1 MKFKSFVITMMALS
15 IAAIG
20 KTAVAQDDEGQVAV
34 VWTIVAKPG
43 SAPAYRDAVAA
54 HMKWRADNS
63 DPWGWRAFEDST
75 GDPVN
80 VMYFRSGN
88 HHWADLDA
96 YDASEFNQKAN
107 DHWNTHVDPHVESY
121 DRAFSRTD
129 AELRLWPEGGV
140 YSHIRVLTFKL
151 QPGHLQAF
159 QATVA
164 KTHAALV
171 AADWDSIHVWIWPLD
186 GTLNEGSVAIA
197 RGSWAGFEPGEKS
210 VWETIIGEL
219 GNKKGNALRD
229 EFNSHLKHVS
239 AEYYTNIPELS
250 IEAAK

>member
-1 MKFKSFVITMMALS
+1 MKTKSISFAILALCLMAFGQS
-15 IAAIG
+15 
-20 KTAVAQDDEGQVAV
+20 TVAQDDMGNVAV
-34 VWTIVAKPG
+34 VWKVVAKPG
-43 SAPAYRDAVAA
+43 MAPEFQEAVAA
-54 HMKWRADNS
+54 HMKWRADNN
-63 DPWGWRAFEDST
+63 DPWGWRAFTDAT

-80 VMYFRSGN
+80 VTYFRSGN

-96 YDASEFNQKAN
+96 YDASEFSQTAGEN
-107 DHWNTHVDPHVESY
+107 WNSTVGQYVKYY
-121 DRAFSRTD
+121 DRSFSMTD
-129 AELRLWPEGGV
+129 AELRNWPEGEQ

-151 QPGHLQAF
+151 HAGHRQAF
-159 QATVA
+159 HATVE
-164 KTHAALV
+164 KTHAALM
-171 AADWDSIHVWIWPLD
+171 AAGWDSIHTWVWPLD

-250 IEAAK
+250 IEAAN